1 MRLDPTRM
9 HLVSNSIFSVQRF
22 AVPYTA
28 SRRKTT
34 CPTTPP
40 RRDPE
45 SNNTTGRQEAKRIGA
60 EDQFFFSDGDAHP
73 RKTTG
78 AKRFDYD
85 FRVDSKIEKEPRRRR
100 TLLSQTRS
108 RDDPLGI
115 YGPRFES
122 SQPLSNPRNRIDAKR
137 NKKKKETYQNTIR
150 MVLSSTLTGSSVVYE
165 ARPARAVHLKTY
177 NWPTYQINIWL
188 FVMLLAASS
197 ILGVFA
203 TFIQTQT
210 QMGLPVPWYF
220 PYYVTVAA
228 VALAFLLAV
237 MWLIWYKR
245 LLPAIVM
252 LGAFALF
259 VLWMVG
265 LVASA
270 VQLWG
275 PGGVQSVCNMQVF
288 NQSPHAPDVQTLAWM
303 QQRNI
308 CKFSS
313 IGGGEKVGDWATLI
327 FYYRSNVV
335 FGLCNGL
342 DGCHL
347 FDLGHD
353 YSVPSI
359 CSFIVCLLR
368 VCSSIIPVC
377 LESML

>member
-1 MRLDPTRM
+1 
-9 HLVSNSIFSVQRF
+9 
-22 AVPYTA
+22 
-28 SRRKTT
+28 
-34 CPTTPP
+34 
-40 RRDPE
+40 
-45 SNNTTGRQEAKRIGA
+45 
-60 EDQFFFSDGDAHP
+60 
-73 RKTTG
+73 
-78 AKRFDYD
+78 
-85 FRVDSKIEKEPRRRR
+85 
-100 TLLSQTRS
+100 
-108 RDDPLGI
+108 
-115 YGPRFES
+115 
-122 SQPLSNPRNRIDAKR
+122 
-137 NKKKKETYQNTIR
+137 

-165 ARPARAVHLKTY
+165 ARPARVVHLKTY
-177 NWPTYQINIWL
+177 DWPTYQINIWL

-313 IGGGEKVGDWATLI
+313 IREGGR
-327 FYYRSNVV
+327 RSV
-335 FGLCNGL
+335 
-342 DGCHL
+342 
-347 FDLGHD
+347 
-353 YSVPSI
+353 I
-359 CSFIVCLLR
+359 AR
-368 VCSSIIPVC
+368 R
-377 LESML
+377 